1 MQEQTITKMKFVG
14 GQEDGRFYDVHD
26 EVDLM
31 KFHEHLNLDDV
42 PFIGG
47 ESLVAANVTRKIITY
62 VRQGDL
68 MVCEE

>member
-1 MQEQTITKMKFVG
+1 MNTITKMKFVG

-42 PFIGG
+42 SFIGG
-47 ESLVAANVTRKIITY
+47 SESHVPLNTTRKIITY
-62 VRQGDL
+62 VRQGDV
-68 MVCEE
+68 MVCEG

>member
-1 MQEQTITKMKFVG
+1 MNTITKMKFVG

-42 PFIGG
+42 SFIGG
-47 ESLVAANVTRKIITY
+47 SESHVPLNTT
-62 VRQGDL
+62 
-68 MVCEE
+68 